1 MRRSEIAPF
10 QPADVRAG
18 VCQQALRDD
27 LAAREMPQDQP
38 RVCSALAPL
47 VPEVESVAKT
57 ARAMGN
63 ELRQARA
70 ILVVELLRDVGMKE
84 ERRTICGQFVSDGG
98 QLLKRVAVPQI
109 VRNVLGNG
117 DGLPQEFATVVV
129 LRPDQRLQPGDIAG
143 GIDIEGLQVDAD
155 ALVDARGQRDE
166 WRDERAAQ
174 LGIHL

>member
-1 MRRSEIAPF
+1 MRRSEIARL
-10 QPADVRAG
+10 QPADVRAS
-18 VCQQALRDD
+18 VRQQALRNDV
-27 LAAREMPQDQP
+27 AAREMSHDQLWG
-38 RVCSALAPL
+38 CGALAAL
-47 VPEVESVAKT
+47 MPEVESVAKA

-143 GIDIEGLQVDAD
+143 GMDIEGLQVDAD
-155 ALVDARGQRDE
+155 ALADAQR
-166 WRDERAAQ
+166 
-174 LGIHL
+174 

>member
-1 MRRSEIAPF
+1 M
-10 QPADVRAG
+10 
-18 VCQQALRDD
+18 
-27 LAAREMPQDQP
+27 
-38 RVCSALAPL
+38 
-47 VPEVESVAKT
+47 PEVESVAKA

-143 GIDIEGLQVDAD
+143 GMDIEGLQVNAD
-155 ALVDARGQRDE
+155 ALADARGRRDE

-174 LGIHL
+174 LGYPFVTMNSRSLRGMSHR